1 MCKVQV
7 WEQVGTTKK
16 KLRSIRV
23 IRTRW
28 LTFDDV
34 RQELRRKMS
43 SRGVFE
49 DNYHF
54 LRKKGQSNEVTK
66 VKRKTEKRRS
76 LGDNESK
83 NLDCF
88 VTFFQSRRERYKSTK
103 TRFLRSYSEG
113 AERPFT
119 NRMVTYEPSP
129 PGRRGAPSKFFHRGR
144 AHNVGKGVYHWHSRQ
159 IQDKEG
165 RVLFKVFQSY
175 KDFRRIAKRR
185 SKQQGCMSIYP
196 GIRVRTIQHHTGM
209 MNQKIRIVMQ
219 QQMRHVQEKKKKN
232 TTKKV
237 KQNKKKGK
245 GNKTKKKKAPTPT
258 LPYAPV
264 VTLNTLPKKKTMTK
278 TSTELAKK
286 KKAKQNTKNGKGN
299 KTKKRTEQTF
309 KCICGAI
316 VPMANEKQHFAGKK
330 HVRYRLQRQ
339 QPQPNLPRNCVRRT
353 PNT

>member
-23 IRTRW
+23 IRRRW

-54 LRKKGQSNEVTK
+54 LRKKGQSKEFTK
-66 VKRKTEKRRS
+66 VKRKTEKRRL
-76 LGDNESK
+76 LGNNESM

-88 VTFFQSRRERYKSTK
+88 VTFSQSRRERYKSTK
-103 TRFLRSYSEG
+103 TRFLRSYSEN

-129 PGRRGAPSKFFHRGR
+129 PGRRGAPSKFLHRGR

-185 SKQQGCMSIYP
+185 CKQRGCMAIYP
-196 GIRVRTIQHHTGM
+196 GIRVRTIQHHVGV
-209 MNQKIRIVMQ
+209 MNQKIRIAPQ
-219 QQMRHVQEKKKKN
+219 RHVQEKKKKK

-237 KQNKKKGK
+237 KQNRSQKNGK
-245 GNKTKKKKAPTPT
+245 SNKTKKGKAPTYT
-258 LPYAPV
+258 YASV
-264 VTLNTLPKKKTMTK
+264 VTLNTSPKKKTMT
-278 TSTELAKK
+278 A
-286 KKAKQNTKNGKGN
+286 
-299 KTKKRTEQTF
+299 R
-309 KCICGAI
+309 
-316 VPMANEKQHFAGKK
+316 
-330 HVRYRLQRQ
+330 RLIEPWR
-339 QPQPNLPRNCVRRT
+339 
-353 PNT
+353 